1 MRKIILSF
9 RRFLL
14 GAFFGTISLGA
25 PIHAA
30 ETDMLKRIGSQIER
44 HHVVHADFTQT
55 KQMAALKR
63 PLITTGHLVFLREQ
77 GVLWQIEKPYRI
89 AYLLSDEKIV
99 EIAADGSRKERGQ
112 RDVPGLAQ
120 IGRVF
125 HAMLGAQTNI
135 LHEYFNVSVEGNEKK
150 WRITL
155 TPRHPQIAQFLTQLR
170 LNGGQFVEQIRILEA
185 GGDTTLIRFTNSRGS
200 KIPSESDKRL
210 FEQKPG

>member
-1 MRKIILSF
+1 MRKIKLF
-9 RRFLL
+9 FQLFLL
-14 GAFFGTISLGA
+14 TVFSISVSHIA
-25 PIHAA
+25 PVHAA
-30 ETDMLKRIGSQIER
+30 ETSMLKRIGSKIER

-63 PLITTGHLVFLREQ
+63 PLITTGHLIFLREE

-99 EIAADGSRKERGQ
+99 EIAADGSRTERGQ

-125 HAMLGAQTNI
+125 HAMLGAQTDI

-150 WRITL
+150 WRIIL
-155 TPRHPQIAQFLTQLR
+155 TPRHAQIAQFLTQLQ
-170 LNGGQFVEQIRILEA
+170 LSGGQFVDQIRILEA
-185 GGDTTLIRFTNSRGS
+185 GGDTTQIRFTNSRGS
-200 KIPSESDKRL
+200 KLPSESDKRR
-210 FEQKPG
+210 FELKPG